1 MAQDPA
7 DAEEYLIPILDAI
20 DKWQKTTQ
28 ELLEE
33 AKKRVK
39 RVRDY
44 IVIDMENVELIQK
57 MVDENLNNL
66 LRKHELTHGTLEN
79 IPKPEFYK

>member
-1 MAQDPA
+1 
-7 DAEEYLIPILDAI
+7 
-20 DKWQKTTQ
+20 
-28 ELLEE
+28 
-33 AKKRVK
+33 
-39 RVRDY
+39 
-44 IVIDMENVELIQK
+44 